1 MKNPIYTTLA
11 LLACV
16 YLGTSNLRGWS
27 LFQNGLNRSTLNS
40 TSYRYRPSFN
50 SGSSGSGWFSGGFHK

>member
-1 MKNPIYTTLA
+1 MKNPVYTTLA

-16 YLGTSNLRGWS
+16 YLGTANLRGWS
-27 LFQNGLNRSTLNS
+27 LFQTGMNRSSLNS

-50 SGSSGSGWFSGGFHK
+50 SSGGSGWFSGGGFHK